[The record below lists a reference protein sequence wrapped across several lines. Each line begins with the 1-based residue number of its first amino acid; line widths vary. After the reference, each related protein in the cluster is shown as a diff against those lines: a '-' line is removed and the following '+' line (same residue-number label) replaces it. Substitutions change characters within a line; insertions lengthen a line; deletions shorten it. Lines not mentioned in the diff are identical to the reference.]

1 MEQSI
6 TLSTGIR
13 LGYVERGAPDG
24 VPVIFLHGVT
34 DSWRSFEP
42 VLPLLAPG
50 IRAFAISQRGHGGSS
65 RPAEGYRLTD
75 MAGDLRGFMDA
86 MAIPTATLVGHSMG
100 SSVAQRF
107 AIDCPERTSAL
118 VLAGAFASFQD
129 PDLETF
135 VRSSILPLRD
145 PISPSF
151 VREWQSSTIA
161 QEVDPSHFEVVVAE
175 TLEVPAFV
183 WHAAFE
189 GFLRTDDFTG
199 ELASVAAP
207 TLILWG
213 DRDTYT
219 GRDAQVRLLESLP
232 DARLVTYDGV
242 GHALHWEAPARFA
255 RDVATFVAGSR
266 LGA

>member
-1 MEQSI
+1 
-6 TLSTGIR
+6 
-13 LGYVERGAPDG
+13 
-24 VPVIFLHGVT
+24 
-34 DSWRSFEP
+34 
-42 VLPLLAPG
+42 
-50 IRAFAISQRGHGGSS
+50 
-65 RPAEGYRLTD
+65 
-75 MAGDLRGFMDA
+75 MDA
-86 MAIPTATLVGHSMG
+86 MGIPTATLVGHSMG

-161 QEVDPSHFEVVVAE
+161 QEIDPSHFEVVVAE

-255 RDVATFVAGSR
+255 RDVAAFVAGSR